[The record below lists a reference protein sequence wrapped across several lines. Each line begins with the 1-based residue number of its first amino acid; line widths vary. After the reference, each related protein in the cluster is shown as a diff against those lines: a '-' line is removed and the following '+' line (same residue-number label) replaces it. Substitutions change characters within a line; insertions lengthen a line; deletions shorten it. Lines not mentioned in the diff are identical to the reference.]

1 MKYVYL
7 TLNWVFGVLFLLTG
21 LLSLV
26 ESPLGGL
33 CLIIISFLLLPPL
46 KNFVY
51 SKTSK
56 QLSVK
61 ARAVTIFALFV
72 AFGVF
77 VGQAQDKKEQELAA
91 QQAQEKAEKSAIVRQ
106 ENIDYFNQNK
116 EEILAKANA
125 TLSEKNYQDIIS
137 QTSKY
142 LVAGNEQL
150 QNINTTAKTAIAEKQ
165 KAEKTQSL
173 LVKLKAVPATELEE
187 NKNLYQQLSNMHPDN
202 EKYKEKLAHYT
213 AKIEEEKQAKIAAE
227 ARKKRIELQ
236 FSAWDGSHNNLER
249 LVKKAMNDPDSYE
262 HDETV
267 YWDMGDHLVVKATY
281 RGKNAFG
288 GVVRNFVKAKVSLDG
303 DILQI
308 LDQT

>member
-21 LLSLV
+21 LLSSV
-26 ESPLGGL
+26 DSPLSGL
-33 CLIIISFLLLPPL
+33 CLIAISLLLLPPSR
-46 KNFVY
+46 NFVY
-51 SKTSK
+51 SKTNK
-56 QLSVK
+56 ELPVK
-61 ARAVTIFALFV
+61 ARAVTIFVLFV

-77 VGQAQDKKEQELAA
+77 VGQAQDKKEQELAV
-91 QQAQEKAEKSAIVRQ
+91 QQAQEKSEKAAIARQ

-116 EEILAKANA
+116 DELLSQANTA
-125 TLSEKNYQDIIS
+125 LSEKNYQAVIS

-142 LVAGNEQL
+142 LVAGDEQL
-150 QNINTTAKTAIAEKQ
+150 QKINTTAKAAIAEKQ
-165 KAEKTQSL
+165 KAEKTESL
-173 LVKLKAVPATELEE
+173 LAKLKTVPASEFEQ
-187 NKNLYQQLSNMHPDN
+187 NKNLYQQLSTMHPDN
-202 EKYKEKLAHYT
+202 EKYKEKLAHYID
-213 AKIEEEKQAKIAAE
+213 KIEKQKQAKIAAE
-227 ARKKRIELQ
+227 VRKKKIEQQ

-249 LVKKAMNDPDSYE
+249 VIKRAMNDPDSYE

-267 YWDMGDHLVVKATY
+267 YWDMGDHLVVRTTY

>member
-33 CLIIISFLLLPPL
+33 CLIAISLLLLPPL
-46 KNFVY
+46 RNFVY

-56 QLSVK
+56 ELPVK
-61 ARAVTIFALFV
+61 ARAVAIFALFI

-77 VGQAQDKKEQELAA
+77 VGQSQDKKEQEIAA
-91 QQAQEKAEKSAIVRQ
+91 QKAQENAEKAALVRQ
-106 ENIDYFNQNK
+106 QNIDYFNKNK
-116 EEILAKANA
+116 EKILAQANMA
-125 TLSEKNYQDIIS
+125 LSDKNYQAVMS

-142 LVAGNEQL
+142 LIAGDEQL
-150 QNINTTAKTAIAEKQ
+150 KKINNIAKTAIAEKQ
-165 KAEKTQSL
+165 KSEKTESL
-173 LVKLKAVPATELEE
+173 LAKLKTVPVSEFEQ
-187 NKNLYQQLSNMHPDN
+187 NKSLYQQLSNMHPDN
-202 EKYKEKLAHYT
+202 EKYKEKLTHYS
-213 AKIEEEKQAKIAAE
+213 AKIEEEKQARIAAE
-227 ARKKRIELQ
+227 ARKKRIEQQ

-249 LVKKAMNDPDSYE
+249 LIKKAMNDPDSYE

-267 YWDMGDHLVVKATY
+267 YWDMGDHLVVKTTY

-288 GVVRNFVKAKVSLDG
+288 GVVRNFVKAKISLDG
-303 DILQI
+303 EILQI

>member
-46 KNFVY
+46 RNFVY

-56 QLSVK
+56 ELPVK

-77 VGQAQDKKEQELAA
+77 VGQAQDKKEQEVAA
-91 QQAQEKAEKSAIVRQ
+91 QQAQEKAEKAAIARQ
-106 ENIDYFNQNK
+106 ENVDYFNQNK

-125 TLSEKNYQDIIS
+125 ALSEKNYQDVIS

-150 QNINTTAKTAIAEKQ
+150 QKINTTAKTAIAEKQ
-165 KAEKTQSL
+165 KAEKTESL
-173 LVKLKAVPATELEE
+173 LVKLKAVPAHKLEE

-213 AKIEEEKQAKIAAE
+213 AKIAEEKQAKIAAE
-227 ARKKRIELQ
+227 ARKKRIEQQ

-249 LVKKAMNDPDSYE
+249 VIKKAMNDPDSYE

-267 YWDMGDHLVVKATY
+267 YWDMGDHLVVKTTY

>member
-46 KNFVY
+46 RNFVY

-56 QLSVK
+56 ELPVK

-77 VGQAQDKKEQELAA
+77 VGQAQDKKEQEVAA
-91 QQAQEKAEKSAIVRQ
+91 QQAQEKAEKAAIARQ

-116 EEILAKANA
+116 DEILAKANA
-125 TLSEKNYQDIIS
+125 ALSEKNYQDVIS

-150 QNINTTAKTAIAEKQ
+150 QKINTTAKTATAEKQ
-165 KAEKTQSL
+165 KAEKTESL

-249 LVKKAMNDPDSYE
+249 VIKKAMNDPDSYE

-267 YWDMGDHLVVKATY
+267 YWDMGDHLVVKTTY

>member
-46 KNFVY
+46 RNFVY

-56 QLSVK
+56 ELPVK

-77 VGQAQDKKEQELAA
+77 VGQAQDTTEQEVAA
-91 QQAQEKAEKSAIVRQ
+91 QQAQEKAEKAAIARQ
-106 ENIDYFNQNK
+106 ENVDYFNQNK

-125 TLSEKNYQDIIS
+125 ALSEKNYQDVIS

-150 QNINTTAKTAIAEKQ
+150 QKINTTAKTAIAEKQ
-165 KAEKTQSL
+165 KAEKTESL
-173 LVKLKAVPATELEE
+173 LVKLKAVPAHKLEE

-213 AKIEEEKQAKIAAE
+213 AKIAEEKQAKIAAE
-227 ARKKRIELQ
+227 ARKKRIEQQ

-249 LVKKAMNDPDSYE
+249 VIKK
-262 HDETV
+262 V
-267 YWDMGDHLVVKATY
+267 YLEFA
-281 RGKNAFG
+281 
-288 GVVRNFVKAKVSLDG
+288 
-303 DILQI
+303 
-308 LDQT
+308 

>member
-7 TLNWVFGVLFLLTG
+7 ALNWVFGVLFLLAG

-46 KNFVY
+46 RKFVY
-51 SKTSK
+51 SKTNK
-56 QLSVK
+56 ELPVK

-91 QQAQEKAEKSAIVRQ
+91 QQAQEQAEKAAKVRQ
-106 ENIDYFNQNK
+106 ETIDYYNQNK
-116 EEILAKANA
+116 DEILAKANED
-125 TLSEKNYQDIIS
+125 LSQKDYQAVIS

-142 LVAGNEQL
+142 LVAGDEQL
-150 QNINTTAKTAIAEKQ
+150 QKINTTAQAAIAEKQ
-165 KAEKTQSL
+165 KIEKTESL
-173 LVKLKAVPATELEE
+173 LAKLKTVPASEFGQ
-187 NKNLYQQLSNMHPDN
+187 NKNLYQQLSKMHPSN

-213 AKIEEEKQAKIAAE
+213 AKVEEENQAKIAAE
-227 ARKKRIELQ
+227 ERKKRIERQ

-249 LVKKAMNDPDSYE
+249 LIKKAMNDPDSYE

-267 YWDMGDHLVVKATY
+267 YWDRGDHLVVRTTY

>member
-26 ESPLGGL
+26 ESQLGGL
-33 CLIIISFLLLPPL
+33 CLIIISLLLLPPSR
-46 KNFVY
+46 NFVY

-56 QLSVK
+56 ELPVK
-61 ARAVTIFALFV
+61 AGAITIFALFV

-77 VGQAQDKKEQELAA
+77 VGQTQDKKEQDLAV
-91 QQAQEKAEKSAIVRQ
+91 QQAQEKAEKAAIARQ

-125 TLSEKNYQDIIS
+125 ALSEMNYQGVIS

-150 QNINTTAKTAIAEKQ
+150 QKINTSAKTAIAEKQ
-165 KAEKTQSL
+165 KAEKTESL

-202 EKYKEKLAHYT
+202 EKYKEKLDHYT
-213 AKIEEEKQAKIAAE
+213 AKIAEEKQAKIAAE

-236 FSAWDGSHNNLER
+236 FSAWDGAHNNLER
-249 LVKKAMNDPDSYE
+249 VIKK
-262 HDETV
+262 
-267 YWDMGDHLVVKATY
+267 
-281 RGKNAFG
+281 
-288 GVVRNFVKAKVSLDG
+288 
-303 DILQI
+303 Q
-308 LDQT
+308 